1 MKQFVIA
8 SCSFLALYFC
18 ERLIELT
25 VKMLFYRIQKYAP
38 KNSICNLKHLACNSH
53 ARETISADWFLDWTP
68 DSYKVKANE
77 TIK

>member
-25 VKMLFYRIQKYAP
+25 VKMILCRIQNMLP
-38 KNSICNLKHLACNSH
+38 KIKLA
-53 ARETISADWFLDWTP
+53 I
-68 DSYKVKANE
+68 
-77 TIK
+77 